1 MGNTF
6 LVCVHN
12 VSEEQPYV
20 ILRASVHSTAADI
33 IRQVFMKV
41 RRAHE
46 DESNYAIVEECTDDT
61 RSAANIPA
69 GRQTAPR
76 ITRRVLRANENVWK
90 AQSRWKNL
98 GRFVLE
104 NRKETVHSTLE
115 KVRAFI
121 VQLEAAKQSMNSL
134 P

>member
-1 MGNTF
+1 
-6 LVCVHN
+6 
-12 VSEEQPYV
+12 
-20 ILRASVHSTAADI
+20 
-33 IRQVFMKV
+33 VFVKV
-41 RRAHE
+41 RRSLE
-46 DESNYAIVEECTDDT
+46 DESNFAIVEECTDDT
-61 RSAANIPA
+61 RTAANIPA

-115 KVRAFI
+115 KTKRVDSSRKVSLTSVR
-121 VQLEAAKQSMNSL
+121 SMGL
-134 P
+134 PKKISKFGKSFTMDVAPK